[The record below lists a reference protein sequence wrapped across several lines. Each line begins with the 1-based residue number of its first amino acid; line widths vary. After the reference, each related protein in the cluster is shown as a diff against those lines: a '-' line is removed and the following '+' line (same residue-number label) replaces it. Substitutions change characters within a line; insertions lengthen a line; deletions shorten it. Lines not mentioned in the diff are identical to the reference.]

1 MPRLSA
7 SPQNLVDVKQFEV
20 RTPDIIIKVSPER
33 SDLIKTQIIDGKKYI
48 MIRAE
53 DNVEVNGVPIK
64 IL

>member
-1 MPRLSA
+1 M
-7 SPQNLVDVKQFEV
+7 VDVKQFEV
-20 RTPDIIIKVSPER
+20 RTPDIVIKVSPER

-48 MIRAE
+48 LIRAE